1 MANLTIALDDHIVKL
16 ARLRAIQ
23 DGTSVSAQVRAF
35 LERYAQGQD
44 IGSATSRPPVS
55 LPVFAGKSGMQP
67 GIDPCS
73 NQSMLAAAEGED
85 TP

>member
-16 ARLRAIQ
+16 ARLRAVQ

-44 IGSATSRPPVS
+44 VAAPLQRPPVS
-55 LPVFAGKSGMQP
+55 LPVFAGKSGMRA

>member
-16 ARLRAIQ
+16 ARLRAVQ

-44 IGSATSRPPVS
+44 IGATTASAPVT
-55 LPVFAGKSGMQP
+55 LPVFAGKGGMRSD
-67 GIDPCS
+67 IDPCS
-73 NQSMLAAAEGED
+73 NQSMLAATEGKN
-85 TP
+85 TL